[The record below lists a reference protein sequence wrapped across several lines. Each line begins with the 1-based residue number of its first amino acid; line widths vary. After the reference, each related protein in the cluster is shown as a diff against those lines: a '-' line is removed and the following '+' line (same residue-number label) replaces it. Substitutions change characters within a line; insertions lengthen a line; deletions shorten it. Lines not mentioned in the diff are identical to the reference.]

1 MFRDFF
7 LAFIRIH
14 ILYHASKEPIFGL
27 DFLRE
32 LNRHGYHM
40 SPGTLYPIFHRLE
53 KEGYLKAE
61 KRLVAGKV
69 RKYYRTTQQ
78 GEQALQ
84 EVYVKARELWEEIQ
98 DLDSQLR
105 SSP

>member
-14 ILYHASKEPIFGL
+14 ILYHALKEPIFGL

-53 KEGYLKAE
+53 KEGYLEAE

-69 RKYYRTTQQ
+69 RKYYRTTRQ

-98 DLDSQLR
+98 DLDSQFR
-105 SSP
+105 SSS